1 MDHLNPSKEV
11 LDALSMEGFLD
22 KAKPDALIPINQKRY
37 FQFIEDGRVLAYAAK
52 KEDFGKEGGIKGQIL
67 LRDILEVHYDQTKPK
82 KFELV
87 IPDRVYKFSGG
98 EPGYIQ
104 KWVKA
109 LRILN
114 AFEIDREQN
123 WEKYLK
129 ELDPDFV
136 IEDAIDVPDEKTE
149 FFILQPL
156 SFITNTAK
164 KVVVEGAVG
173 TAVGMVKKGVKGVGD
188 IFADTKPKSN
198 QEYLQ
203 AKKLHEVLNN
213 IDPAILKCRIKMG
226 MLLRETK
233 EATGLGVVD
242 NLMNDTGMREILVR
256 RWCFLISSKPILHH
270 EVERTDEVTLET
282 SLPGD
287 MRYDTLYMYDESC
300 DSSAPCD
307 VIKMKDVLHVV
318 VKKKVHTEGQ
328 FRFVLDLG
336 EKKFNLLCPS
346 FADMD
351 LWLRCIQASRATAGE
366 YGRTQMTTLK
376 NLFWILKLK
385 DGDKD
390 GDLKLQSR
398 IQKDFMK
405 LMTEDSHETPQDIK
419 PLIANLDKV
428 VREYLAVIDA
438 CLAYRTQRKDVIQKY
453 EEIFHEGILSALREY
468 FNKHASDL
476 PNGDIFEIMKFLTD
490 YHKNLILFGNSFS
503 DARIL
508 DGIALLSKI
517 AGRKILRTNMRAVN
531 NVLNRIMEEDPE
543 LDARGR
549 LVTTSPKEVM
559 KYLDDSVK
567 TLNYCNIPEFALQ
580 VIQTCQGTM
589 HYLQS
594 GIETL
599 IEKAGLSE
607 EQLIGVCND
616 TLALG
621 GEVKSFME
629 VLQNVTHLKADVI
642 SLHFND
648 KMLGKSFEVIGR
660 KAAEKLAGDIFT
672 PISEDPKIKS
682 FLQIDLKDILEKT
695 LGIIDDLIEKLHPSY
710 ATAMRSS
717 LLKKTVTFYV
727 QSFLTS
733 AEKKL
738 LKKEQLK
745 EISNKLTLSIKII
758 KEAFRVYKEI
768 KSAEIE
774 KTLEPVEEL
783 EDFLTRSYELLSLAV
798 QVMKQSYGNSLKWS
812 TIEHLLKLREQ
823 DIPKDSR
830 DEIMSS
836 CKEVFQA
843 TEKSSTSDQDKF
855 NVFKNVSQES
865 DLSLDTSSD
874 SGNSMSR
881 STISTPKRSFRNP
894 GNSTTMRLT
903 LEGYLTVDA
912 GIFRNVIGL
921 ISGGRQESRYFSIRK
936 DFMYCYKDNKSET
949 AEKTINIKDTVE
961 CVVEEKLKFLMKV
974 KESGSINEYR
984 FTADSEPR
992 RNAWVKTINNVM
1004 GFDSSS
1010 RSGSII
1016 LDELDTDI
1024 YKDSTPL
1031 FTEIE
1036 KAPVLKYEYTK
1047 DPKQRADQIRQRAE
1061 TMAAQRSRMDT
1072 TRTSGGA
1079 SGKGG
1084 KGGNTQSMNTS
1095 TPGGETGSKRK
1106 KSLTFENGGLIDED
1120 AELPMAKPG
1129 FCGAFCMKFG
1139 VGKPKPTAS
1148 RQGSFYSPSGN
1159 YDAL

>member
-1 MDHLNPSKEV
+1 MDHLNPTKEV
-11 LDALSMEGFLD
+11 LDALKMEGFLD
-22 KAKPDALIPINQKRY
+22 KAKPDALIPMNQKRY
-37 FQFIEDGRVLAYAAK
+37 FQFIEDGRVLAYAGK

-67 LRDILEVHYDQTKPK
+67 IRDILEVHYEQSKPK
-82 KFELV
+82 KFEVV

-98 EPGYIQ
+98 EPAYIQ

-109 LRILN
+109 LRTLN
-114 AFEIDREQN
+114 TFEIDREQN

-129 ELDPDFV
+129 DLDPDFL
-136 IEDAIDVPDEKTE
+136 IEEAIDAPDEKTE

-173 TAVGMVKKGVKGVGD
+173 TAVGMVKKVGKGVGE

-213 IDPAILKCRIKMG
+213 IDPNILKCRIKMG
-226 MLLRETK
+226 ILLRETK

-242 NLMNDTGMREILVR
+242 NLMNDTGMREVLVR

-270 EVERTDEVTLET
+270 EVEKSDETTLDV

-287 MRYDTLYMYDESC
+287 MKYDTLYMFDETC
-300 DSSAPCD
+300 DSSAACD
-307 VIKMKDVLHVV
+307 VIKMKDVVHVV

-336 EKKFNLLCPS
+336 EKKFNMLCPS

-366 YGRTQMTTLK
+366 YTRTQMTSLK

-385 DGDKD
+385 DGKD
-390 GDLKLQSR
+390 GDTKLQVR
-398 IQKDFMK
+398 VQEEYMK
-405 LMTEDSHETPQDIK
+405 LIKDENNETPQDNIK
-419 PLIANLDKV
+419 PLIASLDKV
-428 VREYLAVIDA
+428 VREYISVIDA
-438 CLAYRTQRKDVIQKY
+438 CLAYRVQRKDVIQKY
-453 EEIFHEGILSALREY
+453 EEIFHEGILESLRGY

-476 PNGDIFEIMKFLTD
+476 ANGDIFEMMKFLTD
-490 YHKNLILFGNSFS
+490 YHKNLLLFGTSFS
-503 DARIL
+503 DSRIT
-508 DGIALLSKI
+508 DGVNLLSKI

-531 NVLNRIMEEDPE
+531 NILNRIMEEDPE

-549 LVTTSPKEVM
+549 LVSTTPKEVL
-559 KYLDDSVK
+559 KYLDDTVK

-580 VIQTCQGTM
+580 VIQTCQGTLQ
-589 HYLQS
+589 YLQS

-599 IEKAGLSE
+599 VQKAGLSE

-616 TLALG
+616 TQTLG

-629 VLQNVTHLKADVI
+629 VLQNVTYQKPDVI

-648 KMLGKSFEVIGR
+648 KMLAKNFEMIGK
-660 KAAEKLAGDIFT
+660 KAAEKLSIDIFT

-682 FLQIDLKDILEKT
+682 FLQIDLRDILEKT
-695 LGIIDDLIEKLHPSY
+695 LGIIDDLIEKLHPSF
-710 ATAMRSS
+710 ATKLRSS
-717 LLKKTVTFYV
+717 LLKRTVTFYV

-738 LKKEQLK
+738 LKKEHLK
-745 EISNKLTLSIKII
+745 DVSNKLTLANQVV
-758 KEAFRVYKEI
+758 KEVFKPYKEI
-768 KSAEIE
+768 KQSEIE
-774 KTLEPVEEL
+774 KTLEPIEEF
-783 EDFLTRSYELLSLAV
+783 EDFLTRNYELLTLAV
-798 QVMKQSYGNSLKWS
+798 QGMKQSYGSALKWS
-812 TIEHLLKLREQ
+812 TIEHLLRLRES
-823 DIPKDSR
+823 DIPKEFR
-830 DEIMSS
+830 DETMSS
-836 CKEVFQA
+836 CKEVFQV
-843 TEKSSTSDQDKF
+843 TEKSADQDKF
-855 NVFKNVSQES
+855 NVFKSVTQDS
-865 DLSLDTSSD
+865 DLSIDTSSSGADPSD
-874 SGNSMSR
+874 SSLGRSMPG
-881 STISTPKRSFRNP
+881 TPKRSFRSNN
-894 GNSTTMRLT
+894 NSTTMRLT

-912 GIFRNVIGL
+912 GLFRNVIGI

-936 DFMYCYKDNKSET
+936 DYMYCYKDNNSEN

-961 CVVEEKLKFLMKV
+961 CINEEKVKFVMKV
-974 KESGSINEYR
+974 KEGSNINEYK
-984 FTADSEPR
+984 FTAESEPR

-1004 GFDSSS
+1004 GFTVS
-1010 RSGSII
+1010 RSGSVM
-1016 LDELDTDI
+1016 LDETDTDI

-1047 DPKQRADQIRQRAE
+1047 DPKQRAEQIRQRAE
-1061 TMAAQRSRMDT
+1061 TMALTRSRLET
-1072 TRTSGGA
+1072 GRKTSG
-1079 SGKGG
+1079 GG
-1084 KGGNTQSMNTS
+1084 KGGNQVVS
-1095 TPGGETGSKRK
+1095 TPSTAGGDSAGGKRK
-1106 KSLTFENGGLIDED
+1106 KSLTLLDGGLIDED
-1120 AELPMAKPG
+1120 ADIPVAKPG
-1129 FCGAFCMKFG
+1129 FCGVLCMKFG
-1139 VGKPKPTAS
+1139 FVKPKPVRS
-1148 RQGSFYSPSGN
+1148 GSFYSPSD
-1159 YDAL
+1159 YDTL